1 MPAPHCRA
9 KKYGQ
14 GAHAGGF
21 FARDASVLR
30 SVGSV
35 LLDQSTRS
43 TRTLKRWL
51 VGTDAFEFAETDSK
65 QALYQVPIPN
75 SSAEVRGDLAQCLAT
90 LLGIGSR

>member
-1 MPAPHCRA
+1 MLAPICFARKHGR
-9 KKYGQ
+9 

-43 TRTLKRWL
+43 TGTLKRWL
-51 VGTDAFEFAETDSK
+51 VGTDAFDLAETDSK
-65 QALYQVPIPN
+65 QALYQVHIL
-75 SSAEVRGDLAQCLAT
+75 SYLCRSAEEA
-90 LLGIGSR
+90 GIV